1 MHVVMAI
8 GRRRTKAMIA
18 DECIK
23 FEMIVY
29 RKRERERFN
38 FEQSEERKS
47 REEVAGLRMSLS
59 F

>member
-1 MHVVMAI
+1 
-8 GRRRTKAMIA
+8 MIA

>member
-29 RKRERERFN
+29 RRRGRERGRDSTLNRARRERFGKKW
-38 FEQSEERKS
+38 R
-47 REEVAGLRMSLS
+47 V
-59 F
+59 